1 MLQRMLKVCAAAL
14 SVIAIGSCG
23 GGGGG
28 GADAGGEQIGVFTGF
43 TGNLDYSGEG
53 GSADGGVGAGGDGD
67 GGVGAGGDFGQF
79 KKAIVTVYTED
90 GNKLGSAVTDDV
102 KGMVTIKPGKKY
114 KGLLILELRGQPG
127 ATYFEEGKNAFVD
140 FPADKVIRAVVP
152 AITKNIGITPF
163 TEAAYRLLTEGSTAE
178 RASNSA
184 RPTSAEI
191 AKANDKVLSILN
203 KQFPASLSVDDVT
216 RLPFIKSDSVGPN
229 SISIDPRG
237 RYGLVN
243 GAFSKQAAMY
253 NTARSQPTLDAVAQ
267 LGTDLLDGVL
277 DGMNGSQPAVAA
289 GARTYDPNTLT
300 GELSSAL
307 AEQSFR
313 FGDNAA
319 QLALPKVLNFANSRY
334 EGYLFDAS
342 LTREGKAL
350 DTVSGWVGENSK
362 NFSIG
367 QAFDKLPAEARV
379 FGVFGNLGHG
389 SLYFK
394 TNAPNSQSKVYVI
407 GDNVNGEL
415 GLGNSNK
422 TSGQAVEITLPGVLT
437 HVAGGFAHTV
447 ARMADGSVYTWGDNS
462 FGQLGTGGGTASMVP
477 VKVTLPRGAIAV
489 AAASTASYALLDDGS
504 VYTWGASGGF
514 GLLGDGNKNSA
525 SATPTPI
532 TSLSNV
538 VQLSARDND
547 VAVLRKDGS
556 VWHWGSFPAD
566 QNAFIPG
573 DVTTPYAGGSPLPT
587 QLIGLPAGVA
597 IRKILAE
604 QGVFAALM
612 ADGSVYE
619 WGVYFDITAGTIL
632 RDIEARRVL
641 NLPPIRD
648 MMPGGFIGYGVRPFD
663 RLTAMGVDYRGGMW
677 KIRGRVAEQFDPAN
691 PAQQRRPKGQAPRPD
706 CAACHVFL
714 TDWPLTPD
722 APTTTDV
729 CVPPPDIHGTG
740 ATSLIHAE
748 TECQMCHNPARTP
761 PITAF
766 PNGWKT
772 CVKPANLPPR
782 STPTAPAIISTACTI
797 PAKHSFTPPG
807 TVCATCHNS
816 IIAQPLQERGCT
828 QPPSSAL
835 PTINTTATVVTA
847 VNDTHGTIA
856 TGSSTTDT
864 TPALSGTLSAG
875 LQTMQSLRV
884 LRGGAAIG
892 TAAVTGST
900 WTFTEAAGAPNGLQL
915 YTARVEAGAA
925 FGPTSNSYAITI
937 DTAAPAQTITLALSD
952 DINPGT
958 LPEAGFTS
966 DTTPTLAGTLSAA
979 LGTGEQVRVLRGGTA
994 ITTLTPTGTT
1004 WSYTEPVALAGGT
1017 YSYTA
1022 QVVDAAG
1029 NPGVASA
1036 ARTLTIVANLPVVTI
1051 ATAVNNA
1058 NATIAAGSFT
1068 SDTTPTLQGTLSTGL
1083 GAGQA
1088 VGVLRDGVVLGAAT
1102 ATGTN
1107 WTFIDPGANNGPHT
1121 YTARSEQ
1128 GTVFS
1133 AASAGYTFTIDTV
1146 APTQTANV
1154 TQISDD
1160 VTGNLADG
1168 ASTSDTTPTASGTLN
1183 AALAANE
1190 SLQVLRGGA
1199 VVATLVPVGTSW
1211 TFTEPTALTSATYTY
1226 SARAVDAA
1234 GNTSAAVGTTRSVT
1248 VNTAFPLAGAATT
1261 LATVNGITP
1270 GGGAIPASNDST
1282 PTLAGTIQRALL
1294 ANEVVKVYRSG
1305 SAVGNATVTGTTNW
1319 SFVSGAL
1326 GTNTYAFLARIEQSA
1341 NSAVFGAPSS
1351 SVSVP
1356 IDVTPPAQLFQ
1367 SFTATSS
1374 VAPNAVVANAVP
1386 ASDVISGTTNDPSPT
1401 ITIVL
1406 DTGLGGGET
1415 LNFTR
1420 TVSGVTTTVAS
1431 LTASNCSPS
1440 PRCFTFTDNAAG
1452 VSIPVP
1458 PARRADP
1465 LTAGTTPN
1473 SALPSATYTYAGRV
1487 TDSVGNLGSNSGNTA
1502 AFTFSYFNCD
1512 QQRAN
1517 DTYALR
1523 FGAGNN
1529 HTNLVSFAAAPG
1541 VNCAGCHRS
1550 QQSDQMAATPA
1561 AAFVAVPSGN
1571 PAPAFPSAY
1580 WCKRPN

>member
-1 MLQRMLKVCAAAL
+1 MLQRALKVCAAGL

-28 GADAGGEQIGVFTGF
+28 GDAGGEQIGVFTGF
-43 TGNLDYSGEG
+43 TGNLDYNGEG
-53 GSADGGVGAGGDGD
+53 GSADGGVGIGGDGD

-90 GNKLGSAVTDDV
+90 GNKLGSAPTDDV
-102 KGMVTIKPGKKY
+102 KGMVTIKPGKAY
-114 KGLLILELRGQPG
+114 KGVLILELRGQPG

-152 AITKNIGITPF
+152 VINKNIGITPF

-178 RASNSA
+178 RAGNTA
-184 RPTSAEI
+184 RPTAAEI

-203 KQFPASLSVDDVT
+203 KQFPATLSVDDVT

-253 NTARSQPTLDAVAQ
+253 NTARAQPTLDAVAQ
-267 LGTDLLDGVL
+267 LGSDLLDGVL
-277 DGMNGSQPAVAA
+277 DGMNGNQPAVAA

-342 LTREGKAL
+342 LTAEGKAF
-350 DTVSGWVGENSK
+350 DTVSGWVGDNAK
-362 NFSIG
+362 NFNIG
-367 QAFDKLPAEARV
+367 QAFNKLPNESRV

-394 TNAPNSQSKVYVI
+394 TNALNSQSKIYVV

-415 GLGNSNK
+415 GLGNSTK
-422 TSGQAVEITLPGVLT
+422 TAGQAIEITLPGVLT

-447 ARMADGSVYTWGDNS
+447 ARMADGSVYAWGDNS
-462 FGQLGTGGGTASMVP
+462 FGQLGAGGATGSMVP
-477 VKVTLPRGAIAV
+477 VQVALPRGAIAV
-489 AAASTASYALLDDGS
+489 AAANTTSYALLDDGS
-504 VYTWGASGGF
+504 VYAWGSSGGF

-525 SATPTPI
+525 SSTPTPV
-532 TSLSNV
+532 TALSEV
-538 VQLSARDND
+538 VQITARDND

-566 QNAFIPG
+566 QNAFTPG

-587 QLIGLPAGVA
+587 QLVGLPAGVA

-691 PAQQRRPKGQAPRPD
+691 PSQQRRPKGQAPRPD
-706 CAACHVFL
+706 CVACHVFL

-722 APTTTDV
+722 APTTTEV
-729 CVPPPDIHGTG
+729 CAPPPDVHGAG

-748 TECQMCHNPARTP
+748 TECQMCHNPARVP
-761 PITAF
+761 PIAAF

-772 CVKPANLPPR
+772 CVKPTNLPPR
-782 STPTAPAIISTACTI
+782 SAPTAPAIISTACTI
-797 PAKHSFTPPG
+797 PARHVFTPPG
-807 TVCATCHNS
+807 TVCASCHNS

-847 VNDTHGTIA
+847 VNDTNGTIA
-856 TGSSTTDT
+856 SGSSTTDT
-864 TPALSGTLSAG
+864 TPALSGTLSAS
-875 LQTMQSLRV
+875 LQAGQSLRV

-892 TAAVTGST
+892 TASVTGAA
-900 WTFTEAAGAPNGLQL
+900 WNFTDAAGAPNGLQL
-915 YTARVEAGAA
+915 YSVRVEAGAA
-925 FGPTSNSYAITI
+925 FGPTSNTYAITI

-958 LPEAGFTS
+958 LPEPGFTS
-966 DTTPTLAGTLSAA
+966 DTTPTVSGTLSAA
-979 LGTGEQVRVLRGGTA
+979 LATGESVRLLRGGTT
-994 ITTLTPTGTT
+994 ITTLTPAGTT
-1004 WSYTEPVALAGGT
+1004 WSFTEPTALVGGT

-1022 QVVDAAG
+1022 RVADAAG
-1029 NPGVASA
+1029 NLGALST
-1036 ARTLTIVANLPVVTI
+1036 ARTLTIVDNLPVATI
-1051 ATAVNNA
+1051 TTAVNNA
-1058 NATIAAGSFT
+1058 NSTIAAGSFT
-1068 SDTTPTLQGTLSTGL
+1068 SDTTPTLQGTLS
-1083 GAGQA
+1083 AGVVNNQLIR
-1088 VGVLRDGVVLGAAT
+1088 VLRDGTAIGT
-1102 ATGTN
+1102 ATVAGTS
-1107 WTFIDPGANNGPHT
+1107 WTFTDPGTTDGAHT

-1128 GTVFS
+1128 GTVLS
-1133 AASAGYTFTIDTV
+1133 AASAGYAFTVDTV
-1146 APTQTANV
+1146 APTQTADV

-1160 VTGNLADG
+1160 VSGNLANG
-1168 ASTSDTTPTASGTLN
+1168 ASTSDTTPTVAGTLN
-1183 AALAANE
+1183 VALAANE

-1199 VVATLVPVGTSW
+1199 VIATLVPAGTGW
-1211 TFTEPTALTSATYTY
+1211 TFTEPTALTSANYVY

-1234 GNTSAAVGTTRSVT
+1234 GNVSTAVGATRNVT
-1248 VNTAFPLAGAATT
+1248 VNTAFPLANAITT
-1261 LATVNGITP
+1261 LVTVNGIVP
-1270 GGGAIPASNDST
+1270 SNNAIPASNDGT
-1282 PTLAGTIQRALL
+1282 PTLAGTIQRGLL
-1294 ANEVVKVYRSG
+1294 PGEVVKVYRSS
-1305 SAVGNATVTGTTNW
+1305 SAVGDASVTGTNW
-1319 SFVSGAL
+1319 NFNSVAL
-1326 GTNTYAFLARIEQSA
+1326 GTNTYAFLARIEQA
-1341 NSAVFGAPSS
+1341 GNNQVFGAPSS
-1351 SVSVP
+1351 SISVP
-1356 IDVTPPAQLFQ
+1356 IDVTLPPQVFQ

-1374 VAPNAVVANAVP
+1374 VAPNTTVANAVP
-1386 ASDVISGTTNDPSPT
+1386 ASNVISGTTNDPSPT
-1401 ITIVL
+1401 FTIVL
-1406 DTGLGGGET
+1406 DSALGSGET
-1415 LNFTR
+1415 LNVTR
-1420 TVSGVTTTVAS
+1420 TVAGVSGSVTVAS
-1431 LTASNCSPS
+1431 FTASNCSPS
-1440 PRCFTFTDNAAG
+1440 PRCFTFTDNSTG

-1458 PARRADP
+1458 PARRADS

-1473 SALPSATYTYAGRV
+1473 GALPSPTYTYAGRV
-1487 TDSVGNLGSNSGNTA
+1487 TDAVGNLGSNSGNTA
-1502 AFTFSYFNCD
+1502 AFTFSYFNCH
-1512 QQRAN
+1512 QNRA
-1517 DTYALR
+1517 DTTYASV
-1523 FGAGNN
+1523 FPGFT
-1529 HTNLVSFAAAPG
+1529 HSTISFAGAPSN
-1541 VNCAGCHRS
+1541 NCANCHRS
-1550 QQSDQMAATPA
+1550 QQSDQAASTPA
-1561 AAFVAVPSGN
+1561 ATFVAVPRGN
-1571 PAPAFPSAY
+1571 AAPALASAY